1 MPRLSLPVVRERI
14 RAYDWRMAVT
24 EQISEAELQS
34 RMLAVENAVA
44 QQELEG
50 LTVSPEVVAD
60 MYLAARGE
68 MTSDEVI
75 ANIYARLKMNSS
87 KSADGRTE
95 CSATECLHPSG
106 QSHSAKRR
114 DLLPFKQWQSLQWE

>member
-1 MPRLSLPVVRERI
+1 
-14 RAYDWRMAVT
+14 MAVA
-24 EQISEAELQS
+24 ERISEAELER
-34 RMLAVENAVA
+34 RMLAVDNAVA

-75 ANIYARLKMNSS
+75 ANIYARLKVNSS

-95 CSATECLHPSG
+95 CSAT
-106 QSHSAKRR
+106 
-114 DLLPFKQWQSLQWE
+114 